1 MAIGK
6 PHHRG
11 GALGTL
17 WRWWNGD
24 DVFLVVLHRDFT
36 IARLVVWGCAL
47 DHLVMCVWLW
57 VDQCLRNPDRAG
69 VIPQANG
76 SAFEVFDVA
85 ELMGRPGRVDA
96 KSAGAVV

>member
-24 DVFLVVLHRDFT
+24 DVFLIVLHRDFT
-36 IARLVVWGCAL
+36 IARLVVWSCAL
-47 DHLVMCVWLW
+47 DHLVM
-57 VDQCLRNPDRAG
+57 
-69 VIPQANG
+69 
-76 SAFEVFDVA
+76 
-85 ELMGRPGRVDA
+85 
-96 KSAGAVV
+96 